1 MPDLL
6 TEANDGSALGETMRN
21 TYRIYQVD
29 AFTHVRFTGNP
40 AGVVPDAAGL
50 DDAQMQAIA
59 RELNNSE
66 TAFIL
71 PPRGPGHDVHVRFFT
86 PTTEVPVCGHATIA
100 SHYVRAI
107 EGTHLQGRV
116 HQLTGAG
123 VLAVDVEPTAPADF
137 RIWMHQREPT
147 FGALLTGEKRR
158 VLLTALRLSDDEL
171 GEGPIQIVS
180 TGHSKVMVPLRD
192 RGVLNALAPDLG
204 ALAALSQTI
213 GCNGFHAFTL
223 ANPDSDTLAHARMFA
238 PAIGIAEDPV
248 TGNANGPLGAYL
260 VQHRL
265 VPHVQ
270 LHSGLSG
277 WIRQGE
283 AIGRPGRVRVDVSVD
298 PRGMPNHVRI
308 AGDAVIAFRGELCM

>member
-1 MPDLL
+1 MNK
-6 TEANDGSALGETMRN
+6 TF
-21 TYRIYQVD
+21 RIYQVD
-29 AFTHVRFTGNP
+29 AFTDTRFTGNP
-40 AGVVPDAAGL
+40 AGVLPDAEGL
-50 DDAQMQAIA
+50 DEAQMQAIA

-66 TAFIL
+66 TAFVL

-107 EGTHLQGRV
+107 EGAHVQGRV
-116 HQLTGAG
+116 QQLTGAG
-123 VLAVDVEPTAPADF
+123 VLAVDVEPIPPGTF

-147 FGALLTGEKRR
+147 FHAQLMGEDRQALLA
-158 VLLTALRLSDDEL
+158 ALHLSDDDL
-171 GEGPIQIVS
+171 GQGPIQIVS

-192 RGVLNALAPDLG
+192 RAVLDALAPDLA
-204 ALAALSQTI
+204 ALATLSRAI
-213 GCNGFHAFTL
+213 GCNGYHAFTL
-223 ANPDSDTLAHARMFA
+223 ANPAPDVLAHARMFA

-265 VPHVQ
+265 VP
-270 LHSGLSG
+270 LALFHSGLSA

-283 AIGRPGRVRVDVSVD
+283 AIGRPGRVKVEVSVD
-298 PRGMPNHVRI
+298 RDGQPKDVRV
-308 AGDAVIAFRGELCM
+308 AGDAVVAFRGELQL